1 MTEATLSPLSRLKEY
16 FEALRPKTL
25 TAALVPVMVGTA
37 IAPQSLSD
45 IHKLL
50 LLSVLGAALLIQ
62 IGTNLVNDACD
73 YVKGADTDER
83 LGPKRLIQKGMA
95 TPKMLLMAGTA
106 AFALAA
112 LFSIPLITTGGP
124 LFGLLIAVSIFSGY
138 LYTAGPFPIAYIGLG
153 EVFVLTFFGPVL
165 TGSAY
170 YFQTGYFSL
179 EAFLAGL
186 QVGFLATAL
195 IAINNLRDHEQ
206 DRKAGKK
213 TVAVRFG
220 VGFTKMLI
228 SFVVLT
234 PFVISLY
241 WLNVNFFGCL
251 FPFFTLPMAL
261 NLVRGIWRSEPGH
274 VYNRFLQ
281 EAAIL
286 HLCFGS
292 LLAIGANVK

>member
-37 IAPQSLSD
+37 IAPQSLLD
-45 IHKLL
+45 IHQFLF
-50 LLSVLGAALLIQ
+50 LSVLSSALLIQ

-73 YVKGADTDER
+73 FVKGADTEER

-95 TPKMLLMAGTA
+95 TPKGLLMAGTI

-112 LFSIPLITTGGP
+112 LFSIPLVTVGGP
-124 LFGLLIAVSIFSGY
+124 FFAVLIAISILSGY
-138 LYTAGPFPIAYIGLG
+138 LYTAGPFPIAYVGLG
-153 EVFVLTFFGPVL
+153 EIFVLAFFGPIL

-170 YFQTGYFSL
+170 FFQTGYVSL

-186 QVGFLATAL
+186 QVGLLATAL
-195 IAINNLRDHEQ
+195 IAINNLRDRDQ
-206 DRKAGKK
+206 DKKAGKK
-213 TVAVRFG
+213 TLAVRFG
-220 VGFTKMLI
+220 VAFTKMLI
-228 SFVVLT
+228 SIVILT
-234 PFVISLY
+234 PFALSLY
-241 WLNVNFFGCL
+241 WLKVNFFGCL

-292 LLAIGANVK
+292 LLAIGANVR